1 MKTMIKFQALAN
13 ILILT
18 FQTGPKSRLFIP
30 TVLVM
35 REQSLPT
42 KGNRKETAT
51 NYCRKKCLKIPCTVS
66 GGLLTLVVPTNQ
78 KVPAEELDAPPSSE
92 VQAVYSAKR

>member
-1 MKTMIKFQALAN
+1 MIRFQALAD

-18 FQTGPKSRLFIP
+18 PYTGPKSHIFIL

-35 REQSLPT
+35 REQSPPT
-42 KGNRKETAT
+42 KGNRMEMAT
-51 NYCRKKCLKIPCTVS
+51 NSCRKKWQKIPCTAS
-66 GGLLTLVVPTNQ
+66 DGLLMLVAPTNQ
-78 KVPAEELDAPPSSE
+78 KVPAEELDVPLNSE